1 MNIIDWRKVYET
13 AKKNN
18 YEDFLKAVENMG
30 KVEDLPVIK
39 KFSTYMERYEQELI
53 PKLLQNIPNITP
65 SQFVFA
71 AISEIKKNVKLQQA
85 FQENPS
91 SMFASILA
99 AAEIG
104 LVPSELHGEFFLIPR
119 NMKQPN
125 GNYKMTVTPLIGYKG
140 IVKLLLRSGEIE
152 SLDAEVVYKGDKFKV
167 SYGLN
172 PTLEHT
178 PKFTPSAVRTAD
190 TITHVYAVAHYKDAK
205 PKFTVM
211 TRDELVAVKNMNKF
225 DNQLYFNDV
234 SNPNRW
240 LERKTALIQLS
251 KLLNK
256 DLYGTKAIEMEN
268 KISNGAIL
276 TLEND
281 DIKIIEGTPVKN
293 PTRFRNIYGTLNS
306 IDNGKN

>member
-1 MNIIDWRKVYET
+1 MNLIDWKKVYEN
-13 AKKNN
+13 AKKLN
-18 YEDFLKAVENMG
+18 YEDFLVSVQKME
-30 KVEDLPVIK
+30 KVDELPVIQ
-39 KFSTYMERYEQELI
+39 KFSTYMGRYESEIL
-53 PKLLQNIPNITP
+53 PKLLENIPNITP
-65 SQFVFA
+65 AQFVFA
-71 AISEIKKNVKLQQA
+71 ACSEVKKNPKLQQA

-119 NMKQPN
+119 NIKQPN
-125 GNYKMTVTPLIGYKG
+125 GHYKMTVTPLIGYKG
-140 IVKLLLRSGEIE
+140 IVKLLLRSGDIE

-172 PTLEHT
+172 PNLEHT
-178 PKFTPSAVRTAD
+178 PKFTATAVRTAEN
-190 TITHVYAVAHYKDAK
+190 ITHVYAVAHYKNSK

-211 TRDELVAVKNMNKF
+211 TRNELLAVKNMNKY
-225 DNQLYFNDV
+225 DNELYFNDKN
-234 SNPNRW
+234 NPNRW
-240 LERKTALIQLS
+240 LERKTCLIQLS

-281 DIKIIEGTPVKN
+281 DQIKIIEGTPVK
-293 PTRFRNIYGTLNS
+293 PARFRNIYGTLNS
-306 IDNGKN
+306 IEK

>member
-1 MNIIDWRKVYET
+1 MNLIDWKKVYEN
-13 AKKNN
+13 AKKFN
-18 YEDFLKAVENMG
+18 YDDFLASVQKME
-30 KVEDLPVIK
+30 KVDDLPIVQ
-39 KFSTYMERYEQELI
+39 KFSTYMGRYESEII
-53 PKLLQNIPNITP
+53 PKLLENIPNITP
-65 SQFVFA
+65 AQFVFA
-71 AISEIKKNVKLQQA
+71 ACSEVKKNPKLQQA

-119 NMKQPN
+119 NIKQSN
-125 GNYKMTVTPLIGYKG
+125 GHYKMTVTPLIGYKG
-140 IVKLLLRSGEIE
+140 IVKLLLRSGDIE
-152 SLDAEVVYKGDKFKV
+152 ALDAEVVYKGDKFKV

-172 PTLEHT
+172 PNLEHS
-178 PKFTPSAVRTAD
+178 PKFTSTAVRTAEN
-190 TITHVYAVAHYKDAK
+190 ITHVYAVAHYKNSK

-211 TRDELVAVKNMNKF
+211 TRDELLAVKNMNKY
-225 DNQLYFNDV
+225 DNELYFNDKN
-234 SNPNRW
+234 NPNRW
-240 LERKTALIQLS
+240 LERKTCLIQLS

-281 DIKIIEGTPVKN
+281 NQIKIIEGTPVK

-306 IDNGKN
+306 IEK